1 MSDAL
6 VAVRGEAVLDVEPEL
21 ATVIVTVESQDKDRT
36 RALASLDALHR
47 GLLAVCEEHR
57 AAIETV
63 DSSGVHVQ
71 PQFKDE
77 RTRGKVTGHLAL
89 RSVTVQVTEF
99 SALGELLGRVAADAA
114 FRVDGPYWSLRPD
127 SPVIL
132 RARTDAVHDAVRR
145 AREYAKALGGTISE
159 LREISDIGL
168 GGAGAFAMPSPA
180 AGMVHG
186 VRSMESVEFD
196 VTPVS
201 QTVHGL
207 VEARFT
213 MTGAVLSVVPD
224 LTD

>member
-1 MSDAL
+1 MSDVL
-6 VAVRGEAVLDVEPEL
+6 VAVRGEAVLDVDPEI
-21 ATVIVTVESQDKDRT
+21 ATVIVTVESQDKDRA
-36 RALASLDALHR
+36 RALAALDSRHR
-47 GLLAVCEEHR
+47 GLLAVLEGYR

-63 DSSGVHVQ
+63 DSGGVHAQ

-77 RTRGKVTGHLAL
+77 RTRGKITGHLAM

-99 SALGELLGRVAADAA
+99 SVLGELLGRVAADEAH
-114 FRVDGPYWSLRPD
+114 RVDGPYWSLRPD
-127 SPVIL
+127 SSVIL

-159 LREISDIGL
+159 VREVSDIGL
-168 GGAGAFAMPSPA
+168 GGAGAFPMAAPA
-180 AGMVHG
+180 AGMMHG
-186 VRSMESVEFD
+186 TRSMESVEFD

-213 MTGAVLSVVPD
+213 MTGADLSVVPD
-224 LTD
+224 LID

>member
-6 VAVRGEAVLDVEPEL
+6 VAVRGEAVLDVEPEI
-21 ATVIVTVESQDKDRT
+21 ATVIVTVESQDKDRA
-36 RALASLDALHR
+36 RALASLDSRHR
-47 GLLAVCEEHR
+47 GLLAVLEEYR
-57 AAIETV
+57 AATETV
-63 DSSGVHVQ
+63 DSGGVHVQ

-77 RTRGKVTGHLAL
+77 RTRGKITGHLAM
-89 RSVTVQVTEF
+89 RSVTVQITEF
-99 SALGELLGRVAADAA
+99 SVLGELLGRVVADAA
-114 FRVDGPYWSLRPD
+114 FRVDGPYWSLQPD

-145 AREYAKALGGTISE
+145 AREYAKALGGTITE
-159 LREISDIGL
+159 VREVSDIGL
-168 GGAGAFAMPSPA
+168 GGAGAFPMATPA
-180 AGMVHG
+180 AGMMHG
-186 VRSMESVEFD
+186 TRSMESVEFD

-213 MTGAVLSVVPD
+213 MTGADLSVVPG